1 MDHNQIE
8 FIHPEAFRGLTSLRL
23 LHLEGNLLRQLHPAT
38 FSTFAFLD
46 YFRLSTVR
54 HLYLAE
60 NAIST
65 LPAGMLQNMPL
76 LENLYLHGN
85 PWACG
90 CDMTWFLQWDAK
102 SKGRNRAGGSDGQQP
117 TCRAGDLHSIP
128 GSGKFPWRR
137 KGQPTPVFLPGE
149 SPWTEEPG
157 PWGRKESDMTKA
169 TWPGQIQ
176 KSRETFSREKNIV

>member
-38 FSTFAFLD
+38 FSTFALLD
-46 YFRLSTVR
+46 HFRLSTLR

-60 NAIST
+60 NALSR

-85 PWACG
+85 PWACD
-90 CDMTWFLQWDAK
+90 CDMAWLLEWDARY
-102 SKGRNRAGGSDGQQP
+102 KGRNRTGGPEGQGSACSEGDPGATAG
-117 TCRAGDLHSIP
+117 
-128 GSGKFPWRR
+128 
-137 KGQPTPVFLPGE
+137 
-149 SPWTEEPG
+149 
-157 PWGRKESDMTKA
+157 WGRS
-169 TWPGQIQ
+169 PGGGHGGPLQS
-176 KSRETFSREKNIV
+176 SRLENPHGQRSLVRLQSTGSQRVGHD